1 MRNGRMIARP
11 KHRTRRSRRDATFR
25 PGACYA
31 ARMPAPVTV
40 PITLVPS
47 VPLLALDTAWFQ
59 VAGTLCNLTC
69 SHCFITCG
77 PTNRRHEMMSR
88 AETRPYLDESLAL
101 GVRDFYF
108 TGGEPFLNKDLL
120 SILEDALAI
129 APSTVLTNATLIDA
143 EEAARLRALEQGSRY
158 SLEMR
163 VSLDGLDPASNDA
176 LRGVGS
182 FAEALAGLAELSRA
196 GFDPIVTVAQTWS
209 DADDSVMR
217 ARFHDTLRAVGLS
230 RPRVKVLPMFRVG
243 REAERTH
250 GYGARDMLTPQ
261 HIEGF
266 DLQKLQCSTSRMVT
280 SRGVYVC
287 PILIESADARLGPTL
302 RDSLRSFPLA
312 HGACHTCWATG
323 ATCRN

>member
-1 MRNGRMIARP
+1 
-11 KHRTRRSRRDATFR
+11 
-25 PGACYA
+25 
-31 ARMPAPVTV
+31 
-40 PITLVPS
+40 
-47 VPLLALDTAWFQ
+47 
-59 VAGTLCNLTC
+59 
-69 SHCFITCG
+69 
-77 PTNRRHEMMSR
+77 MMSR

-108 TGGEPFLNKDLL
+108 TGGEPFLNRELL
-120 SILEDALAI
+120 GILEDALAI

-143 EEAARLRALEQGSRY
+143 ARAADLRLLEQGSRY

-176 LRGVGS
+176 LRGKGS
-182 FAEALAGLAELSRA
+182 FAEALDGLRELSSA
-196 GFDPIVTVAQTWS
+196 GFDPIVTVAQTWD
-209 DADDSVMR
+209 DADDGAMR
-217 ARFHDTLRAVGLS
+217 TRFHDTLRDVGLA

-243 REAERTH
+243 REAERTR
-250 GYGARDMLTPQ
+250 GYDDGERLTWE
-261 HIEGF
+261 HLLGF
-266 DLQKLQCSTSRMVT
+266 DMQKLQCSTSRMVT

-302 RDSLRSFPLA
+302 RNSLRSFPLA

>member
-1 MRNGRMIARP
+1 MSAPAAIPIA
-11 KHRTRRSRRDATFR
+11 
-25 PGACYA
+25 
-31 ARMPAPVTV
+31 VV
-40 PITLVPS
+40 PT
-47 VPLLALDTAWFQ
+47 VPLLALDTVWFQ

-77 PTNRRHEMMSR
+77 PTNRRHAMMSR
-88 AETRPYLDESLAL
+88 AETRPYLDEARAL

-108 TGGEPFLNKDLL
+108 TGGEPFLNRELH
-120 SILEDALAI
+120 SILEDALAM

-143 EEAARLRALEQGSRY
+143 AEASRLRALEQESRY
-158 SLEMR
+158 SLEVR

-176 LRGVGS
+176 LRGEGS
-182 FAEALAGLAELSRA
+182 FAGALTGLRELSRA

-209 DADDSVMR
+209 DGDDAALR
-217 ARFHDTLRAVGLS
+217 ARFHDTLRDVGLA

-243 REAERTH
+243 READRSG
-250 GYGARDMLTPQ
+250 GYGSRERLTPE
-261 HIEGF
+261 HLLGF
-266 DLQKLQCSTSRMVT
+266 DMQKLQCSTSRMVT

-287 PILIESADARLGPTL
+287 PILIDSEDARLGPTL
-302 RDSLRSFPLA
+302 RASLRSFPLA

>member
-1 MRNGRMIARP
+1 MERPGMIAR
-11 KHRTRRSRRDATFR
+11 RDTR

-31 ARMPAPVTV
+31 PRMSAPAAI
-40 PITLVPS
+40 PITVVPA
-47 VPLLALDTAWFQ
+47 VPLLALDTVWFQ

-77 PTNRRHEMMSR
+77 PTNRRHAMMSR
-88 AETRPYLDESLAL
+88 AETRPYLDEALAL
-101 GVRDFYF
+101 GVRDLYF
-108 TGGEPFLNKDLL
+108 TGGEPFLNRELFD
-120 SILEDALAI
+120 ILEDALAI

-143 EEAARLRALEQGSRY
+143 ARAAQLRALEQGSRY
-158 SLEMR
+158 SLEVR

-176 LRGVGS
+176 LRGEGS
-182 FAEALAGLAELSRA
+182 FAEALAGLRELSGA
-196 GFDPIVTVAQTWS
+196 GFDPIVTMAQTWN
-209 DADDSVMR
+209 DADDAAMR
-217 ARFHDTLRAVGLS
+217 ARFHDTLRDAGLA

-243 REAERTH
+243 REAERSG
-250 GYGARDMLTPQ
+250 GYEARERLTPE
-261 HIEGF
+261 HLLGF
-266 DLQKLQCSTSRMVT
+266 DMQKLQCSTSRMVT

-287 PILIESADARLGPTL
+287 PILIDSEDARLGPTL

>member
-1 MRNGRMIARP
+1 MQEAAAIPIA
-11 KHRTRRSRRDATFR
+11 
-25 PGACYA
+25 
-31 ARMPAPVTV
+31 V
-40 PITLVPS
+40 VPS
-47 VPLLALDTAWFQ
+47 VPLLALDTVWFQ

-77 PTNRRHEMMSR
+77 PTNHRHEMMSR

-108 TGGEPFLNKDLL
+108 TGGEPFLNRELL
-120 SILEDALAI
+120 DILDDALAI

-143 EEAARLRALEQGSRY
+143 ARAAQLRALERGSRY

-163 VSLDGLDPASNDA
+163 VSLDGLDPSSNDA
-176 LRGVGS
+176 LRGEGA
-182 FAEALAGLAELSRA
+182 FAEALAGLRELSGA

-209 DADDSVMR
+209 DADDAAMR
-217 ARFHDTLRAVGLS
+217 ARFHDTLRAVGLA

-250 GYGARDMLTPQ
+250 GYGAQERLTREHVQ
-261 HIEGF
+261 GF
-266 DLQKLQCSTSRMVT
+266 DMQKLQCSTSRMVT

-287 PILIESADARLGPTL
+287 PILIDSADARLGPTL
-302 RDSLRSFPLA
+302 RASLRSFPLA

>member
-1 MRNGRMIARP
+1 MHQPTAIPIA
-11 KHRTRRSRRDATFR
+11 
-25 PGACYA
+25 
-31 ARMPAPVTV
+31 V
-40 PITLVPS
+40 VPS
-47 VPLLALDTAWFQ
+47 VPLLALDTVWFQ

-77 PTNRRHEMMSR
+77 PTNRRHAMMSR
-88 AETRPYLDESLAL
+88 AETRPYLDEALAL

-108 TGGEPFLNKDLL
+108 TGGEPFLNRELL

-143 EEAARLRALEQGSRY
+143 AQAASLRALEQGSRY

-176 LRGVGS
+176 LRGEGS
-182 FAEALAGLAELSRA
+182 FAEALNGLRLLSSA
-196 GFDPIVTVAQTWS
+196 GFDPIVTVAQTWD
-209 DADDSVMR
+209 DADDAAMR
-217 ARFHDTLRAVGLS
+217 ARFHDTLRDVGLP

-250 GYGARDMLTPQ
+250 GYDDRQRLTPEHVLGFDML
-261 HIEGF
+261 
-266 DLQKLQCSTSRMVT
+266 KLQCSTSRMVT
-280 SRGVYVC
+280 SHGVYVC
-287 PILIESADARLGPTL
+287 PILIDSADARLGPTL